1 MTKSPSWVHHAGKP
15 VVSIWGIGFTQHP
28 GTPETSLRL
37 LQQLRAI
44 TPITF
49 VGGVPT
55 HWREGTGDSKP
66 GYEIVYSAMD
76 VLSPWLVGRYA
87 DDPGFDSNMKN
98 IFVQDAKRLAQDKIG
113 YAVTAGPLADGRS
126 RSVLTPTALC
136 AAAGG
141 LPWLQLEQHDAH
153 AQAAALRLQQDPAP
167 RRKVLELPGCRLR
180 RHGAPAAV
188 HL

>member
-87 DDPGFDSNMKN
+87 DDAGFDSNMKN

-113 YAVTAGPLADGRS
+113 YAVNTEPLADEHS
-126 RSVLTPTALC
+126 RWLRADTDGAVCCSRWSSLAL
-136 AAAGG
+136 AG
-141 LPWLQLEQHDAH
+141 AT
-153 AQAAALRLQQDPAP
+153 
-167 RRKVLELPGCRLR
+167 
-180 RHGAPAAV
+180 
-188 HL
+188 

>member
-37 LQQLRAI
+37 LQVSSLPSHLLGQETAGKTSESSLRLLQELRAI

-66 GYEIVYSAMD
+66 GYEI
-76 VLSPWLVGRYA
+76 
-87 DDPGFDSNMKN
+87 
-98 IFVQDAKRLAQDKIG
+98 
-113 YAVTAGPLADGRS
+113 
-126 RSVLTPTALC
+126 
-136 AAAGG
+136 
-141 LPWLQLEQHDAH
+141 
-153 AQAAALRLQQDPAP
+153 
-167 RRKVLELPGCRLR
+167 
-180 RHGAPAAV
+180 
-188 HL
+188 